1 MWLASKPNSM
11 VSSET
16 LLNIL
21 DASCGNWQDHF
32 AHKER
37 MGDAVTCMTTVQ
49 DAVWLGTSQVQ
60 GG

>member
-1 MWLASKPNSM
+1 M